1 MSNNYIV
8 IFITCRSKKE
18 AALIAGSLLKKRLVA
33 CANIVNNIE
42 SKFWWNGKIEK
53 ARETLVMLKTADNK
67 FKAVEKEVKRLHSY
81 EVPEIIAIPIVRL
94 SGDYRRW
101 IRGSVTPPP

>member
-1 MSNNYIV
+1 MD
-8 IFITCRSKKE
+8 
-18 AALIAGSLLKKRLVA
+18 
-33 CANIVNNIE
+33 
-42 SKFWWNGKIEK
+42 K
-53 ARETLVMLKTADNK
+53 ARETLIVLKTTGNK

-101 IRGSVTPPP
+101 IRDSVI